1 MENSAHDDELRAAQ
15 RKMSELALSL
25 QRRFPPLTVVSLFA
39 GAMCGILENTL
50 GLGGGARYMAELA
63 AEMSGDGETKKP
75 LMN

>member
-1 MENSAHDDELRAAQ
+1 MENSDHDDELRAAQ
-15 RKMSELALSL
+15 RKMSELALNL
-25 QRRFPPLTVVSLFA
+25 QRRFPTLTVVSLFG

-50 GLGGGARYMAELA
+50 GPGGGGYMAELA